1 MIYTRIDKDD
11 EGIQGDGEMADNE
24 GIKIV
29 HSLQDLDK
37 SAKGIFD
44 REILEPQLMEGVNLG
59 QNKEQELMES
69 VKKVAE
75 QQNLAIKTQVEQ
87 KRQEH

>member
-1 MIYTRIDKDD
+1 
-11 EGIQGDGEMADNE
+11 
-24 GIKIV
+24 
-29 HSLQDLDK
+29 
-37 SAKGIFD
+37 
-44 REILEPQLMEGVNLG
+44 MEGVNLG